1 LRGRRE
7 RGGDEEGEEGGK
19 EVVRKWMERN
29 EGGEIVRKIEMK
41 EGERQLRGGGREV
54 VMRRVGREISREE
67 EEGERE
73 VVRRRWMRRKE
84 GER

>member
-1 LRGRRE
+1 
-7 RGGDEEGEEGGK
+7 
-19 EVVRKWMERN
+19 MERN
-29 EGGEIVRKIEMK
+29 KGCEIVRKIEMK

-54 VMRRVGREISREE
+54 VMWRVGREISREE